1 MSFTKSLCTTVFALL
16 ISTSAQAGNQFK
28 CDPIGDGAYTVILS
42 EFDARIGW
50 AIYLLEGDMAAM
62 AGEEINGI
70 TLTEVIEGDDVYYD
84 AVEAQVQFWPVESFG
99 RLFADGE
106 AVDCYPAPPGGL

>member
-1 MSFTKSLCTTVFALL
+1 MSSRTLL
-16 ISTSAQAGNQFK
+16 LVTLGGLLAGSAAQAASQFK
-28 CDPIGDGAYTVILS
+28 CDPIGDGAYRIILS

-50 AIYLLEGDMAAM
+50 AIYRLEGDLAAM
-62 AGEEINGI
+62 AGEEINGV
-70 TLTEVIEGDDVYYD
+70 TLTQVIEGDDIFYD
-84 AVEAQVQFWPVESFG
+84 ALDAQVQFWPVGTFG

>member
-1 MSFTKSLCTTVFALL
+1 MTSKLFSIALL
-16 ISTSAQAGNQFK
+16 ATLLPFSAQAGNQFQ
-28 CDPIGDGAYTVILS
+28 CEAIGDGSYTIILS
-42 EFDARIGW
+42 EFDAKVGW
-50 AIYLLEGDMAAM
+50 AIYRLDGDMASM

-70 TLTEVIEGDDVYYD
+70 TLTEVIEGDDYYYD

-106 AVDCYPAPPGGL
+106 AADCYPAPPGGL

>member
-1 MSFTKSLCTTVFALL
+1 MLATLL
-16 ISTSAQAGNQFK
+16 PFSAQAGNQFQ
-28 CDPIGDGAYTVILS
+28 CEAIGDGSYTIILS
-42 EFDARIGW
+42 EFDAKVGW
-50 AIYLLEGDMAAM
+50 AIYRLDGDMASM

-70 TLTEVIEGDDVYYD
+70 TLTEVIEGDDYYYD

-106 AVDCYPAPPGGL
+106 AADCYPAPPGGL

>member
-1 MSFTKSLCTTVFALL
+1 MSHTPALATALVASLLAPG
-16 ISTSAQAGNQFK
+16 AQAGSQFQ

-42 EFDARIGW
+42 EFDARLAW
-50 AIYLLEGDMAAM
+50 AIYRLEGDMAFM
-62 AGEEINGI
+62 AGEEIIGV
-70 TLTEVIEGDDVYYD
+70 TLTEVIEGDDYFYD
-84 AVEAQVQFWPVESFG
+84 AMDSQVQFWPVESFG